1 MLGLHFQWKRS
12 LLRRRGQE
20 KVYIIFKFQITTGT
34 PRYHSVITPSS
45 RSLPRSMIWW
55 IWSMTFCSG
64 QYAEKICGKGLSSTK
79 FLRILGFKRGS
90 ENHGNGYK
98 FRPRALAAETKCLLL
113 FFYIFNDSDS
123 DPTCLSSGL
132 LNASLPVWILIP
144 MLIPTESAWR
154 IPSGNR
160 QRR

>member
-1 MLGLHFQWKRS
+1 MEKACLPQNFSAFWDLREVQKTMVTAINFDRVHWQLRLNAYYS
-12 LLRRRGQE
+12 LF
-20 KVYIIFKFQITTGT
+20 IF
-34 PRYHSVITPSS
+34 
-45 RSLPRSMIWW
+45 
-55 IWSMTFCSG
+55 
-64 QYAEKICGKGLSSTK
+64 
-79 FLRILGFKRGS
+79 
-90 ENHGNGYK
+90 
-98 FRPRALAAETKCLLL
+98 
-113 FFYIFNDSDS
+113 IFNDSDS